1 MLAEQSPLRQ
11 QASKAADDTE
21 VQTLNRYRAG
31 QVSYLEVATA
41 QSSALSARRALV
53 QLQVD
58 QQLAAIGLI
67 EAMGGGWHAGWVTPP
82 AGASAP
88 SR

>member
-1 MLAEQSPLRQ
+1 
-11 QASKAADDTE
+11 
-21 VQTLNRYRAG
+21 
-31 QVSYLEVATA
+31 VATA

-67 EAMGGGWHAGWVTPP
+67 QAMGGGWHAGWVAPP